1 MKKPVKIIL
10 IVLLVFVL
18 LIVLVSCLAG
28 GSNSSK
34 KSDESSAASLTQSSA
49 ATSEASVQSSKAAEE
64 SSPAQSTSAES
75 SESSQP
81 SAQADSQYYF
91 KDMEA
96 VTKDCTIKITDWK
109 VIPVGET
116 GNEYGDSPVLAIWYD
131 TTNTSGKEMDPST
144 AWMSIMTAI
153 QDNDPNA
160 VNELQIGMLPDDQ
173 FTSSQ
178 LQKIKKDGT
187 VSNAVAY
194 DLTDTTTPVEI
205 SAVNGILGSD
215 IGTITFDIAN
225 GTTSNGGDAAKGATG
240 TPANQTKEKP
250 SFKDRRIVTDDFTIE
265 ITDYKV
271 IQVGDTGNEYG
282 DSPVIAFWYNT
293 TNTSGNKIDPDSA
306 WIYVVKAYQDNDPNA
321 ENELQTALLPDD
333 QFIDTQTQN
342 IKPGGT
348 VANAMAY
355 QLTDTTT
362 PVTLKVT
369 NGILGSDL
377 GSQDFAVEGK

>member
-10 IVLLVFVL
+10 IVLLVIVL

-28 GSNSSK
+28 GSSSDKGAKESSAESSSEALSESSK
-34 KSDESSAASLTQSSA
+34 PAEESSAAESSQ
-49 ATSEASVQSSKAAEE
+49 VPEE
-64 SSPAQSTSAES
+64 SSK
-75 SESSQP
+75 ESSQEA
-81 SAQADSQYYF
+81 SQESSQYYF
-91 KDMEA
+91 KDMQA
-96 VTKDCTIKITDWK
+96 VTKDCTINITDWK
-109 VIPVGET
+109 VIPVGES

-131 TTNTSGKEMDPST
+131 TTNTSGKQMDPST
-144 AWMSIMTAI
+144 AWISIMTVV

-160 VNELQIGMLPDDQ
+160 VNQLEMGLMPDDQ
-173 FTSSQ
+173 FTDSQ

-194 DLTDTTTPVEI
+194 QLTDTTTPVEI
-205 SAVNGILGSD
+205 SAVNGILGED

-225 GTTSNGGDAAKGATG
+225 GTTSNGGDAAKGGTG
-240 TPANQTKEKP
+240 TPANQAKEEA
-250 SFKDRRIVTDDFTIE
+250 SFKDGRIVTDDFTIE
-265 ITDYKV
+265 ITNYKV
-271 IQVGDTGNEYG
+271 IPVGETGNEYG

-306 WIYVVKAYQDNDPNA
+306 WIYAVRAYQDNDPNA

-333 QFIDTQTQN
+333 QFTDTQMQD

-355 QLTDTTT
+355 ELTDTTT

-369 NGILGSDL
+369 NGLLGADL

>member
-131 TTNTSGKEMDPST
+131 TTNTSGKQMDPST
-144 AWMSIMTAI
+144 AWISIMTVV

-160 VNELQIGMLPDDQ
+160 VNQLEMGLMPDDQ
-173 FTSSQ
+173 FTDSQ

-194 DLTDTTTPVEI
+194 QLTDTTTPVEI
-205 SAVNGILGSD
+205 SAVNGILGED

-225 GTTSNGGDAAKGATG
+225 GTTSNGGDAAKGGTG
-240 TPANQTKEKP
+240 TPANQAKEEA
-250 SFKDRRIVTDDFTIE
+250 SFKDGRIVTDDFTIE
-265 ITDYKV
+265 ITNYKV
-271 IQVGDTGNEYG
+271 IPVGETGNEYG

-306 WIYVVKAYQDNDPNA
+306 WIYAVRAYQDNDPNA

-333 QFIDTQTQN
+333 QFTDTQMQD

-355 QLTDTTT
+355 ELTDTTT

-369 NGILGSDL
+369 NGLLGADL